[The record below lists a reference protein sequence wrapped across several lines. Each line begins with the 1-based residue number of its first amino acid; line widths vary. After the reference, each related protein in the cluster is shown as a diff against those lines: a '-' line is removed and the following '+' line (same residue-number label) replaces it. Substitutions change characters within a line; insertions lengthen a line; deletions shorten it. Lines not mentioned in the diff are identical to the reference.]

1 MGELAESTEQLCS
14 EEKRW
19 GTGVVVGSRRPI
31 RKSDCGLRIMWAA
44 FPVLP
49 SLGIDLLM
57 HLGSEKGVV
66 RDNIR

>member
-1 MGELAESTEQLCS
+1 MGD
-14 EEKRW
+14 W
-19 GTGVVVGSRRPI
+19 GGGGSRRPI